1 MSFLLANSFLY
12 PVSLFSASAFSSFA
26 CSSSSSVSL
35 SFILCVFASAAAFS
49 AVLVSSS
56 LRFESCSEVASI
68 CCTESCSC
76 VLLRY
81 SRPCFSSSSLYS
93 PESVLPSASIPV
105 SSSVSRSLSAFSR
118 PICACFSSIS
128 FSRFFL
134 SSSSL
139 ALPLL
144 PSSIR
149 FSVSAIASSACEIS
163 LRSTAISAFISLMRS
178 FASSLPAFSFSSS
191 ARSGCCC
198 PLPQPPALQYPC
210 RDFRTPPC

>member
-93 PESVLPSASIPV
+93 PESVSPSASIPV

-118 PICACFSSIS
+118 PIRACFSSIS

-144 PSSIR
+144 PSSIC
-149 FSVSAIASSACEIS
+149 FSVSARRFR
-163 LRSTAISAFISLMRS
+163 LSAFQARHGAS
-178 FASSLPAFSFSSS
+178 FC
-191 ARSGCCC
+191 GCCC
-198 PLPQPPALQYPC
+198 LLPQPPALQYPC